1 MRNNE
6 KKARRIRDRESDY
19 EEEGDRVA
27 SELVL
32 REAESSECRGEEEE
46 SEELVLVDTKKL
58 AW

>member
-46 SEELVLVDTKKL
+46 AEELILINAKTL
-58 AW
+58 IQ